1 MALNKTEPIIN
12 NEDKIEQYIHIINDY
27 FITIRNKFL
36 HHLHNGSY
44 VTCPNEKSQKKQLND
59 YNLNP

>member
-36 HHLHNGSY
+36 HQLHNGRY
-44 VTCPNEKSQKKQLND
+44 VTCPNEK
-59 YNLNP
+59 P